1 MDMFRPAYA
10 TLLNAYVEAG
20 EVEEAK
26 GLVRLMDTEGLTPDT
41 RIYNTLLKAHAK
53 AGDVDAALGVVV
65 DMTDGDVDVSV
76 ITYNSLI
83 RAHFKGG
90 DATGGHAVFE
100 QMKSAGAAGIRPD
113 SATFN
118 TILAGYHAKRG
129 DVAGAQGTLCEMD
142 AAGIERDVYTYN
154 ALVNTY
160 LAAGDIP
167 GGWRLLEDM
176 EAAGMS
182 PSHAAYRQLFKALEK
197 AEGAP
202 SVARTEGRETG
213 AGGVGYDGVKG
224 S

>member
-1 MDMFRPAYA
+1 MEMFRPAYA
-10 TLLNAYVEAG
+10 TLLNAYVEA
-20 EVEEAK
+20 EKVEDAE

-41 RIYNTLLKAHAK
+41 RIYNMLLKAHAK

-90 DATGGHAVFE
+90 DAAGGHAVFG
-100 QMKSAGAAGIRPD
+100 QMKSAGAAVAPD
-113 SATFN
+113 RATYN

-176 EAAGMS
+176 EASGMS